1 MALTFPMTY
10 EHNISD
16 IDQSIAEV
24 FDSDT
29 DSLVALSDLED
40 LSDGELEYHE
50 PVNMGPVTQ
59 KYIQEKET
67 EAKEATDA
75 CVAFEQ
81 EVEELKTKVHDQEQ
95 TIDCR
100 DYEILE
106 LKKKVRELQDKNPQ
120 EPEETR
126 CDNCLDRICPNHNYS
141 ECVHWCDNETA
152 ITKHF
157 CADCEPHEKKRVYEL
172 MDWYAEVDENVHNDR
187 TVFRMYYKGESVGK
201 TYTLRELKDWKS
213 GVAAPAAPAAPAPAA
228 PAAPAPAP
236 SRKRKV
242 DDTVSKPESAQTVTP
257 TAWRRRVTTRKRT
270 KNPYNTQAFDL
281 CPWCPYR
288 GSEQK
293 RSLMEHI
300 CGGNRSCA
308 VPMDQ
313 RVNTTV
319 VNDNSFTKVGQS
331 GYEALKNLG
340 FVDPR
345 NFIREY
351 MDKCG
356 GQCTHC
362 DKEFISTRKM
372 KKHINSVHMKKQTS
386 KAV

>member
-120 EPEETR
+120 EPE
-126 CDNCLDRICPNHNYS
+126 
-141 ECVHWCDNETA
+141 
-152 ITKHF
+152 
-157 CADCEPHEKKRVYEL
+157 
-172 MDWYAEVDENVHNDR
+172 
-187 TVFRMYYKGESVGK
+187 
-201 TYTLRELKDWKS
+201 
-213 GVAAPAAPAAPAPAA
+213 
-228 PAAPAPAP
+228 
-236 SRKRKV
+236 
-242 DDTVSKPESAQTVTP
+242 
-257 TAWRRRVTTRKRT
+257 
-270 KNPYNTQAFDL
+270 
-281 CPWCPYR
+281 
-288 GSEQK
+288 
-293 RSLMEHI
+293 
-300 CGGNRSCA
+300 
-308 VPMDQ
+308 
-313 RVNTTV
+313 
-319 VNDNSFTKVGQS
+319 
-331 GYEALKNLG
+331 
-340 FVDPR
+340 
-345 NFIREY
+345 
-351 MDKCG
+351 
-356 GQCTHC
+356 
-362 DKEFISTRKM
+362 
-372 KKHINSVHMKKQTS
+372 
-386 KAV
+386 